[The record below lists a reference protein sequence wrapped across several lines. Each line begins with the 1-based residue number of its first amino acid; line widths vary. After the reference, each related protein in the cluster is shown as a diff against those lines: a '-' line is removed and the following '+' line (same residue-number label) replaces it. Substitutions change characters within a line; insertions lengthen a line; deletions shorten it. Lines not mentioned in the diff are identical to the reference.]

1 LAIVKHASLIV
12 ILMISLLAVGCD
24 DRKVSDS
31 AEQEVS
37 AAPDAPVVS
46 VAPDVPVESEQVG
59 SNSADIVQS
68 VLGAYGLASQPSGN
82 PQPEP
87 KTGIY
92 QGTSDASAAVALG
105 KDMFAMADDENNILR
120 VYRIGDASP
129 VYSYDMSEFLEI
141 ESDHPEAD
149 IEGATKIGRRVY
161 WITSHGRNK
170 DGKVR
175 PNRYRFFATDI
186 DVNGEKI
193 RIQPVGEPCRTLL
206 STLLSLKAMR
216 DLEVH
221 KSAGMGLMSLSK
233 KDIKKL
239 APKKEGLNI
248 EGLCGSADGRTIY
261 IGFRNPRPIDKST
274 RRGGALVVPLNNPAD
289 VIEQGDT
296 PIFGDPILWDF
307 GGLGVRSMEYSAFH
321 KAYFIVAG
329 SFDGTPE
336 FALYRW
342 SGGKGEQPG
351 LVKGMSQS
359 SFGPEALMPFDD
371 SEMLLLLSDDGTLP
385 VSVTDASQCV
395 EDELN
400 PDGTCPNKFLLDPKR
415 KSFRAISLKL

>member
-1 LAIVKHASLIV
+1 LNWLATVKHLSLIV
-12 ILMISLLAVGCD
+12 ILMIPLFVVGCD
-24 DRKVSDS
+24 DRKVTDS

-37 AAPDAPVVS
+37 SAPDASVVR
-46 VAPDVPVESEQVG
+46 VESEQVG
-59 SNSADIVQS
+59 SNSADIVKS
-68 VLGAYGLASQPSGN
+68 SLGADGLASQPSGE
-82 PQPEP
+82 PQPER
-87 KTGIY
+87 KVQVY
-92 QGTSDASAAVALG
+92 REASDASAAVALG

-120 VYRIGDASP
+120 VYKIGDASP
-129 VYSYDMSEFLEI
+129 IYSYDMSEFLEI

-149 IEGATKIGRRVY
+149 IEGATKIGRRIY

-193 RIQPVGEPCRTLL
+193 RIQLVGKPCITLL
-206 STLLSLKAMR
+206 RTLLSLKAMR
-216 DLEVH
+216 DLDLH
-221 KSAGMGLMSLSK
+221 KAAGLGLTSLSK

-239 APKKEGLNI
+239 APKEEGLNI
-248 EGLCGSADGRTIY
+248 EGLCASADGRTIY
-261 IGFRNPRPIDKST
+261 IGFRNPRPIDRSS
-274 RRGGALVVPLNNPAD
+274 RRGGALVVPLNNPAG
-289 VIEQGDT
+289 VIEQGDA
-296 PIFGDPILWDF
+296 PVFGDPILWDF

-321 KAYFIVAG
+321 KVYFIVAG

-342 SGGKGEQPG
+342 SGRKGEQPR
-351 LVKGMSQS
+351 LLKKMSQS

-371 SEMLLLLSDDGTLP
+371 SGMLLLLSDDGTLP
-385 VSVTDASQCV
+385 VSVRDASECV

-415 KSFRAISLKL
+415 KSFRAISLKP

>member
-1 LAIVKHASLIV
+1 
-12 ILMISLLAVGCD
+12 
-24 DRKVSDS
+24 
-31 AEQEVS
+31 
-37 AAPDAPVVS
+37 
-46 VAPDVPVESEQVG
+46 
-59 SNSADIVQS
+59 
-68 VLGAYGLASQPSGN
+68 
-82 PQPEP
+82 
-87 KTGIY
+87 
-92 QGTSDASAAVALG
+92 LG

-129 VYSYDMSEFLEI
+129 VYSYDMSEFLEL

-149 IEGATKIGRRVY
+149 IEGATKIGRRIY

-186 DVNGEKI
+186 DVEGEKI

-206 STLLSLKAMR
+206 STLLSLKRMR
-216 DLEVH
+216 DLDLH
-221 KSAGMGLMSLSK
+221 KAAGFGLTSLSK

-239 APKKEGLNI
+239 APKEEGLNI
-248 EGLCGSADGRTIY
+248 EGLCASADGRTIY

-274 RRGGALVVPLNNPAD
+274 RRAGALVVPLNNPAD

-307 GGLGVRSMEYSAFH
+307 GGLGIRSMEYSAFH

-342 SGGKGEQPG
+342 SGRKDEQPG
-351 LVKGMSQS
+351 LVKEMSQS

-415 KSFRAISLKL
+415 KSFRAILLKP